1 MGLGYTYPVEI
12 RHIFIS
18 PGHNY
23 FGKPKDGPG
32 SHPTH
37 DVAAVEARAGLGLA
51 GDRYYGVPAH
61 YEAQVT
67 FIAAEV
73 LAEVGAALG
82 KAIEPIL
89 TRRNIVIAGVPLN
102 QLMGEEFSLE
112 FAGGESVRL
121 MGVKQAA
128 PCAWMDAMLGVGA
141 QELMRG
147 RGGLRVRVLT
157 DGVIRRGPALL
168 HSPIMLDPARITA
181 PLARPALP

>member
-1 MGLGYTYPVEI
+1 MALGYTYPVEI
-12 RHIFIS
+12 RHIFRS

-23 FGKPKDGPG
+23 FGKLKDGPG
-32 SHPTH
+32 HHPTY
-37 DVAAVEARAGLGLA
+37 DVAEAEARAGLGLV

-67 FIAAEV
+67 FISAEV
-73 LAEVGAALG
+73 LAEVGAELG
-82 KAIEPIL
+82 AELEPSL
-89 TRRNIVIAGVPLN
+89 ARRNIVIAGVPLN

-112 FAGGESVRL
+112 WAGESVRF

-128 PCAWMDAMLGVGA
+128 PCGWMDAMYGAGA
-141 QELMRG
+141 QGLMRG

-157 DGVIRRGPALL
+157 DGMIRRGPALL
-168 HSPIMLDPARITA
+168 HSPIALDRARVTA